1 MSFPFIK
8 GLLPI
13 KANKPIDPKGCRPLG
28 LTFDGQ
34 PIFEPNDTSSSL
46 VFAATGGGKTTRVA
60 VTAIQAALANP
71 DRAVIINDVKRGEI
85 AMQIAEMCR
94 RYGRKFGVIDDFNVL
109 GADYP
114 YRLSINPIS
123 PIVEARKRND
133 PDLPFLVE
141 NFVHTLIPE
150 PKGDE
155 GGQGRNFFWTE
166 SARGYA
172 ATALRKLLD
181 YPQLATPGGL
191 SDLLNDPA
199 MFSAGMKMLAEDGE
213 DPLKGRAQQ
222 ILNSQQHNPDLFAQ
236 HIISAQS
243 SLKIFAEG
251 PLHGAGAGADINHE
265 EILRDNWIICIV
277 SPTQYLDRLG
287 PWFASHFNSFMDIQM
302 TRSEER
308 RVGKEC

>member
-8 GLLPI
+8 GLRPT
-13 KANKPIDPKGCRPLG
+13 KTNRPIDPKGCRPLG

-94 RYGRKFGVIDDFNVL
+94 KFGVIDDFNVL

-133 PDLPFLVE
+133 PDLPFLFHIFMRAGHQIIMLV
-141 NFVHTLIPE
+141 
-150 PKGDE
+150 
-155 GGQGRNFFWTE
+155 
-166 SARGYA
+166 
-172 ATALRKLLD
+172 
-181 YPQLATPGGL
+181 
-191 SDLLNDPA
+191 LLN
-199 MFSAGMKMLAEDGE
+199 
-213 DPLKGRAQQ
+213 PLVQG
-222 ILNSQQHNPDLFAQ
+222 
-236 HIISAQS
+236 
-243 SLKIFAEG
+243 
-251 PLHGAGAGADINHE
+251 
-265 EILRDNWIICIV
+265 
-277 SPTQYLDRLG
+277 
-287 PWFASHFNSFMDIQM
+287 
-302 TRSEER
+302 
-308 RVGKEC
+308 GKPNT